1 MTLDKLT
8 KVTRIGISSDLEL
21 VARSAD
27 FSGICSASQFFGD
40 GSGITGVT
48 GSGSGVVVRDN
59 DSPIGTAGTINFS
72 TNLNLTPISSGITTV
87 TSTNTTYSQSS
98 VSDSG
103 NVNLRLTG
111 SDLTNDDILLTA
123 GSNVTFSDITADGF
137 TISATGSSDVVDDT
151 TPQLG
156 GNLDLNGKS
165 ITGSAATITAT
176 GDVNV
181 IGVVTA
187 TQFHGDASNLTSIP
201 SGQLTGALPALDG
214 SQLTGVTA
222 TGSGIE
228 VRDSG
233 STVGTAA
240 TVDFSTN
247 LTVSAISA
255 GIVTVTAS
263 AGAVV
268 GINTLQSSFFN
279 RINATGVITAAQFVR
294 DGGSSSQFLKADGS
308 VDSSTYLTAYTETD
322 PVVAAINGIVKS
334 NGSTISAATAGT
346 DYLSPSGDASSLT
359 GISTNIAGTWIL
371 QSGDGSNYGI
381 SGPGLDGTESD
392 PTLYLI
398 RGQEYRF
405 TNNTGGHPFRIQ
417 TTVNGSVG
425 TQYNDGITNN
435 DAGNGETLYWRV
447 QFDAPD
453 ALYYQCTTGGHGSMG
468 GKINIIGGGNW
479 RMNSSSEVYTNE
491 NVGIGTDNPE
501 RTLSVAANN
510 PMIQIE
516 GTGGSGKQWSII
528 SSDDTTGAAAA
539 SRGGNF
545 VIYDDTSGGL
555 GDVLTLTG
563 IGGSMGLGVQNPGAK
578 LHVSG
583 GNIKVDSG
591 YGIDFSATA
600 NSSGT
605 MESEILK
612 DYEEG
617 TWTPTY
623 LAASGDITSAINQGV
638 YVKVGNAVH
647 FSFRLGSTMSSFTG
661 VSGQVK
667 LAGLPFTVGSSTQQR
682 LGGGSI
688 DEMYRWPTNF
698 ANFRG
703 YPETGTTAIGLHIMD
718 PNSSAYVNL
727 QVSDMNTGTNQNI
740 IAMSG
745 WYTTTDF

>member
-1 MTLDKLT
+1 MTLERLT
-8 KVTRIGISSDLEL
+8 KVTKIGISTTLEL
-21 VARSAD
+21 EAKSAVFTGSITASS
-27 FSGICSASQFFGD
+27 FSGD
-40 GSGITGVT
+40 GSGLSGVV
-48 GSGSGVVVRDN
+48 GSGSGVVVRD
-59 DSPIGTAGTINFS
+59 SGSLVGTAGTINFS

-123 GSNVTFSDITADGF
+123 GSNVTFSNVTASGF

-308 VDSSTYLTAYTETD
+308 IDSSTYLTAYTETD

-334 NGSTISAATAGT
+334 DGSTISAASAGT
-346 DYLSPSGDASSLT
+346 DYLSPTGDASSLT

-491 NVGIGTDNPE
+491 NVGIGTDDPFSTNGTNLE
-501 RTLSVAANN
+501 VAHH
-510 PMIQIE
+510 
-516 GTGGSGKQWSII
+516 TSSG
-528 SSDDTTGAAAA
+528 A
-539 SRGGNF
+539 SRLLLRNTNQSGLRYYIQSQNDGALTFGDISGGEKLRITANGDTQVSSGSSLYIANGNLVF
-545 VIYDDTSGGL
+545 STSG
-555 GDVLTLTG
+555 T
-563 IGGSMGLGVQNPGAK
+563 
-578 LHVSG
+578 
-583 GNIKVDSG
+583 
-591 YGIDFSATA
+591 GIDFSATD
-600 NSSGT
+600 NGGT
-605 MESEILK
+605 GTPSELLD

-617 TWTPTY
+617 YFTPTIY
-623 LAASGDITSAINQGV
+623 SGADNGSGGAPSFAIQAGRYIKIGRKVHCDIYIRFANGDYSTGVHARIGNLPFAIANDSYGNVGAGPLTRGGGVSSFQNTTSDITTC
-638 YVKVGNAVH
+638 YGNNN
-647 FSFRLGSTMSSFTG
+647 STYFYLY
-661 VSGQVK
+661 K
-667 LAGLPFTVGSSTQQR
+667 D
-682 LGGGSI
+682 GG
-688 DEMYRWPTNF
+688 TNF
-698 ANFRG
+698 IFGGANDANLNG
-703 YPETGTTAIGLHIMD
+703 QYWIGIFEYICT
-718 PNSSAYVNL
+718 P
-727 QVSDMNTGTNQNI
+727 
-740 IAMSG
+740 
-745 WYTTTDF
+745 

>member
-1 MTLDKLT
+1 
-8 KVTRIGISSDLEL
+8 
-21 VARSAD
+21 
-27 FSGICSASQFFGD
+27 
-40 GSGITGVT
+40 
-48 GSGSGVVVRDN
+48 
-59 DSPIGTAGTINFS
+59 
-72 TNLNLTPISSGITTV
+72 
-87 TSTNTTYSQSS
+87 
-98 VSDSG
+98 
-103 NVNLRLTG
+103 
-111 SDLTNDDILLTA
+111 
-123 GSNVTFSDITADGF
+123 
-137 TISATGSSDVVDDT
+137 
-151 TPQLG
+151 
-156 GNLDLNGKS
+156 LDLNGKS

-279 RINATGVITAAQFVR
+279 RINATGVVTAAQFVR

-308 VDSSTYLTAYTETD
+308 IDSSTYLTSYTETD
-322 PVVAAINGIVKS
+322 PVVGAINGIVKAD
-334 NGSTISAATAGT
+334 GGGTISAATAGT

-371 QSGDGSNYGI
+371 QSGNGSNYGI
-381 SGPGLDGTESD
+381 SGPGLDGTEND
-392 PTLYLI
+392 PTLYLV

-491 NVGIGTDNPE
+491 NVGIGTDNPATNFKLDVNGDLSLGELGGSDNTFIDQKQEGHLDIINSGRSANNGRVRINKTNSISGDTTYFRDFEVYDGKNNLVLLVDGSSSRIGIGTDDPE
-501 RTLSVAANN
+501 RILSVAGNN
-510 PMIQIE
+510 PMIQIW
-516 GTGGSGKQWSII
+516 GAGGSGKQWSII

-591 YGIDFSATA
+591 YGIDFSAT
-600 NSSGT
+600 SDYGT
-605 MESEILK
+605 PGSEIFD

-617 TWTPTY
+617 
-623 LAASGDITSAINQGV
+623 DITTW
-638 YVKVGNAVH
+638 
-647 FSFRLGSTMSSFTG
+647 RLKKNG
-661 VSGQVK
+661 
-667 LAGLPFTVGSSTQQR
+667 
-682 LGGGSI
+682 
-688 DEMYRWPTNF
+688 
-698 ANFRG
+698 AN
-703 YPETGTTAIGLHIMD
+703 
-718 PNSSAYVNL
+718 
-727 QVSDMNTGTNQNI
+727 
-740 IAMSG
+740 
-745 WYTTTDF
+745 

>member
-1 MTLDKLT
+1 MTLERLT
-8 KVTRIGISSDLEL
+8 KVTKIGISTTLEL
-21 VARSAD
+21 EAKSAVFTGSITASS
-27 FSGICSASQFFGD
+27 FSGD
-40 GSGITGVT
+40 GSGLSGVV
-48 GSGSGVVVRDN
+48 GSGSGVVVRD
-59 DSPIGTAGTINFS
+59 SGSLVGTAGTINFS

-123 GSNVTFSDITADGF
+123 GSNVTFSNVTASGF

-308 VDSSTYLTAYTETD
+308 IDSSTYLTAYTETD

-334 NGSTISAATAGT
+334 DGSTISAASAGT
-346 DYLSPSGDASSLT
+346 DYLSPTGDASSLT

-435 DAGNGETLYWRV
+435 DAGNGTTLYWRV

-453 ALYYQCTTGGHGSMG
+453 ALYYQCTTGGHGNMG

-491 NVGIGTDNPE
+491 NVGIGTDDPE
-501 RTLSVAANN
+501 RTLSVAGNN

-516 GTGGSGKQWSII
+516 GTGGNGKQWSIA
-528 SSDDTTGAAAA
+528 SSDDTTGAAVA

-563 IGGSMGLGVQNPGAK
+563 IGGSMGLGVQNPNA
-578 LHVSG
+578 LLEIDSG
-583 GNIKVDSG
+583 GS
-591 YGIDFSATA
+591 YGIRGTVASKVGQSKRFIGKWGSSATHNIA
-600 NSSGT
+600 IVGGGT
-605 MESEILK
+605 
-612 DYEEG
+612 
-617 TWTPTY
+617 P
-623 LAASGDITSAINQGV
+623 
-638 YVKVGNAVH
+638 
-647 FSFRLGSTMSSFTG
+647 R
-661 VSGQVK
+661 GQ
-667 LAGLPFTVGSSTQQR
+667 SR
-682 LGGGSI
+682 LGGFVVTFT
-688 DEMYRWPTNF
+688 YR
-698 ANFRG
+698 
-703 YPETGTTAIGLHIMD
+703 
-718 PNSSAYVNL
+718 SAYGFDGDGGGHGIRMLSGRVRDSGEWGFDTETEAGVGDTPEPTLQGTDNSDGTCTIQLVNPSSTHSFGEFNL
-727 QVSDMNTGTNQNI
+727 IVWDCDI
-740 IAMSG
+740 ISPS
-745 WYTTTDF
+745 T